1 MGRRGGRIMKLYKH
15 KKTNALLKEI
25 KQTENLVVCFK
36 LNEDRTIKR
45 VNNFCSPHTREAKA
59 ICRKD
64 EQMEAL
70 KKLYRDDLIN
80 GRI

>member
-1 MGRRGGRIMKLYKH
+1 MKLYRH

-25 KQTENLVVCFK
+25 KQTENLIVCFK

-59 ICRKD
+59 ICRK
-64 EQMEAL
+64 ENLEEIA
-70 KKLYRDDLIN
+70 
-80 GRI
+80 